1 VEVLSECINSINKSS
16 YKLFEIIIVDN
27 KSTDGSQEW
36 IREKHP
42 NITLLENNK
51 NYGYAG
57 GCNRGVSIAKGD
69 YIVFLN
75 NDTIQ
80 DPNWLEPLIN
90 LFEKDVQIAA
100 VQPKILNYYNKNTFD
115 YAGAC
120 GGQMDIFCYPFA
132 RGRIFLEQEKD
143 IGQYEDSA
151 ECFWAS
157 GAAFMIRK
165 EVFLS
170 AGKFESIF
178 FSHMEEI
185 DLCWRLQAMGYKV
198 FVEPNSIIYHKNAI
212 SLPMGSRKK
221 YYLNHRN
228 SLIMLFSNYSLPLSF
243 YIGILRVILDFIA
256 LFYSIIRLNFKQAS
270 GIFLALLW
278 IISHPIPIFKK
289 RYRFKKLKVNSDKRI
304 MSRMFKKSI
313 VLEHFLFKKNN
324 YSDLSSKA
332 D

>member
-1 VEVLSECINSINKSS
+1 
-16 YKLFEIIIVDN
+16 
-27 KSTDGSQEW
+27 
-36 IREKHP
+36 
-42 NITLLENNK
+42 
-51 NYGYAG
+51 
-57 GCNRGVSIAKGD
+57 
-69 YIVFLN
+69 
-75 NDTIQ
+75 
-80 DPNWLEPLIN
+80 
-90 LFEKDVQIAA
+90 
-100 VQPKILNYYNKNTFD
+100 
-115 YAGAC
+115 
-120 GGQMDIFCYPFA
+120 
-132 RGRIFLEQEKD
+132 
-143 IGQYEDSA
+143 
-151 ECFWAS
+151 
-157 GAAFMIRK
+157 
-165 EVFLS
+165 
-170 AGKFESIF
+170 
-178 FSHMEEI
+178 MEEI

-212 SLPMGSRKK
+212 SLPMGSQKK

-256 LFYSIIRLNFKQAS
+256 LFHSIIRLNFKQAS

-289 RYRFKKLKVNSDKRI
+289 RYRFKKLKVNSDKKI